1 MLPLR
6 EGGDMLLNCLAV
18 GCGGFIGS
26 VLRYLIGTVTPPSSF
41 PLATL
46 VVNVAGSFALAVL
59 AALVLRGSMADG
71 ELSLL
76 LRVGLCGGFTTMST
90 FSLEVVDLASRGAW
104 VGAVGYAALTCA
116 LCVVAAFA
124 GGIAVSKVG

>member
-1 MLPLR
+1 
-6 EGGDMLLNCLAV
+6 MLLNCLAV

-26 VLRYLIGTVTPPSSF
+26 VLRYLIGVATPPSSF

-46 VVNVAGSFALAVL
+46 AVNVVGSFALATL

-104 VGAVGYAALTCA
+104 AGVVGYAILTCA
-116 LCVVAAFA
+116 LCVAAAFA
-124 GGIAVSKVG
+124 GGVAVSKVG